1 MFTNFL
7 DQDYIASFILSV
19 LLKLSEMIQLCKVV
33 VIKKPNKCVH
43 YVSRGKLKWRYG
55 RSYKIKLQSPTKV

>member
-7 DQDYIASFILSV
+7 DQDYIASFSLLF

-33 VIKKPNKCVH
+33 VIKKPNKCAH
-43 YVSRGKLKWRYG
+43 YV
-55 RSYKIKLQSPTKV
+55 